1 MFETFRVLVKQFIII
16 TSISFAY
23 SQISP
28 KEILTMEFRH
38 IEAFVAVSDR
48 GSFTLA
54 AGQLHLTQSAVS
66 QLVAR
71 LEDELGETLFLRH
84 GSHVEPT
91 QAGLR
96 LLSLAADVLNARRTF
111 IEHAKPGGTTP
122 TGRLRVG
129 TISAA
134 TAYLWASTYQAFT
147 VAYPKIDL
155 DVRATSRT
163 LDTADAIV
171 SGTLDV
177 GFMPFPLSHVRLS
190 GHVLGRHQAL
200 LVAAPDHPLARQRKL
215 RVKDLSEARFI
226 LYEDRMNFR
235 RMADHFFQ
243 EIGTVPNVVLET
255 NDTHLIRAMVEV
267 GMGIALLPDWSIQS
281 ELKSGR
287 LVVLKSPGPPL
298 QEEFGVV
305 HLARGASTLAQLFA
319 RFCVERTNLL
329 PEVARR
335 NRT

>member
-1 MFETFRVLVKQFIII
+1 
-16 TSISFAY
+16 
-23 SQISP
+23 
-28 KEILTMEFRH
+28 MEFRH
-38 IEAFVAVSDR
+38 IEAFIAVADR
-48 GSFTLA
+48 GSFTRA

-71 LEDELGETLFLRH
+71 LEEELGETLFLRH
-84 GSHVEPT
+84 GNHVEPT
-91 QAGLR
+91 QAGLS
-96 LLSLAADVLNARRTF
+96 LLSSAVDVLNARRTF
-111 IEHAKPGGTTP
+111 VEHARPGGTSP
-122 TGRLRVG
+122 SGRLRVG

-134 TAYLWASTYQAFT
+134 TAYLWATTYQAFT

-171 SGTLDV
+171 GGMLDV
-177 GFMPFPLSHVRLS
+177 GFMPFPLNQSRLS

-200 LVAAPDHPLARQRKL
+200 LVAAPDHPLARRRRL
-215 RVKDLSEARFI
+215 RVQDLSEARFI

-235 RMADHFFQ
+235 RMADNFFQ
-243 EIGTVPNVVLET
+243 EIGTAPNVVLET

-281 ELKSGR
+281 ELASGR
-287 LVVLKSPGPPL
+287 LVVLKSPGPTL
-298 QEEFGVV
+298 AEEFGVV

-329 PEVARR
+329 PEVARLR
-335 NRT
+335 RS

>member
-1 MFETFRVLVKQFIII
+1 
-16 TSISFAY
+16 
-23 SQISP
+23 
-28 KEILTMEFRH
+28 MEFRH
-38 IEAFVAVSDR
+38 IEAFVAVADR
-48 GSFTLA
+48 GSFTRA

-84 GSHVEPT
+84 GSRVETT

-96 LLSLAADVLNARRTF
+96 LLTAAAEVLNARRTF
-111 IEHAKPGGTTP
+111 IEHASPGGAAP
-122 TGRLRVG
+122 SGRLRVG

-134 TAYLWASTYQAFT
+134 TAYLWATTYQAFT
-147 VAYPKIDL
+147 VVYPKIEL

-171 SGTLDV
+171 GGALDV
-177 GFMPFPLSHVRLS
+177 GFMPFPLSHSRLS

-200 LVAAPDHPLARQRKL
+200 LVAAPDHPLVRLRRL
-215 RVKDLSEARFI
+215 RVQDLSEARFI

-235 RMADHFFQ
+235 RMADHYFHA
-243 EIGTVPNVVLET
+243 IGTAPNVVLET

-281 ELKSGR
+281 ELASGR
-287 LVVLKSPGPPL
+287 LVALKSPGPPL
-298 QEEFGVV
+298 EEDFGVV
-305 HLARGASTLAQLFA
+305 HLARGAPTLARLFA
-319 RFCVERTNLL
+319 RFCVERTDLL
-329 PEVARR
+329 PEVARLHR
-335 NRT
+335 D